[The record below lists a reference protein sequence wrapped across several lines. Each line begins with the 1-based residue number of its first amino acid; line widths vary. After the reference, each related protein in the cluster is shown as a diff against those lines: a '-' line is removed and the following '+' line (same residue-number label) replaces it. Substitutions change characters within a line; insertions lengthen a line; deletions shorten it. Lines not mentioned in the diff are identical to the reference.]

1 MRQDRH
7 FVAREMLSEQR
18 AGAVPHWVAAREH
31 DDAPAALRGN
41 GGDRL
46 AERLAPRQTFR
57 RPLRHHRQMANAADD
72 DFRCLYQRA
81 RGWGKP
87 GEAVVADADHGE
99 PRFHWPIPM
108 AIALTAA
115 AASALPPRLPLRAI
129 NSRSPNAQSAA
140 FASAAPTKPTGKPS
154 TNAGFGAPSAII
166 SSR

>member
-57 RPLRHHRQMANAADD
+57 RALRHHRQMANAANN
-72 DFRCLYQRA
+72 DFRRLDERA
-81 RGWGKP
+81 RGWGKS
-87 GEAVVADADHGE
+87 GEAVVTDADHCK
-99 PRFHWPIPM
+99 PRLHWPAPL

-115 AASALPPRLPLRAI
+115 AASALPPRLPLRVI
-129 NSRSPNAQSAA
+129 N
-140 FASAAPTKPTGKPS
+140 
-154 TNAGFGAPSAII
+154 
-166 SSR
+166 